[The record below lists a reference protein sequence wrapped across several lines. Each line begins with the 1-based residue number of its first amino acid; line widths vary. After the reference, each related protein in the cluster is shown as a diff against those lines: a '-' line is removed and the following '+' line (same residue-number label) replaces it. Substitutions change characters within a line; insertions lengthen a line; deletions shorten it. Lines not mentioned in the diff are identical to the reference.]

1 MSALEEIQ
9 YSIDKIQAMLD
20 QDYMTTPVREILID
34 ILARLTSAAADLG
47 G

>member
-20 QDYMTTPVREILID
+20 QDYMTTPVREILTD

>member
-20 QDYMTTPVREILID
+20 QDYMTTPVREILTD
-34 ILARLTSAAADLG
+34 ILACLTSAAVDLG

>member
-20 QDYMTTPVREILID
+20 QDYMTTPVRQILTEIL
-34 ILARLTSAAADLG
+34 ASLTSAAADLSE
-47 G
+47 